1 MKLLLT
7 RRTSGCGCVLLQ
19 DENRIYRGI
28 EQCDKHKQEIEELQ
42 RKVDPDGVLK
52 NVR

>member
-1 MKLLLT
+1 MKPLLT

-19 DENRIYRGI
+19 DANRVFHGI
-28 EQCDKHKQEIEELQ
+28 EQCEKHKQEIEELQ
-42 RKVDPDGVLK
+42 KKVDSNGVLK